1 MLSNEVKEV
10 LTDAFNEVVRT
21 GGEIGSRREFYIVN
35 LVQTI
40 FSNENEARKF
50 VNAYERE
57 LNEFFKKLDWNYME

>member
-35 LVQTI
+35 LAQTI
-40 FSNENEARKF
+40 FSNEDEARRF
-50 VNAYERE
+50 VNEYERD
-57 LNEFFKKLDWNYME
+57 LNEFFKSLDWNYIE

>member
-40 FSNENEARKF
+40 FSNEDDARRF
-50 VNAYERE
+50 VNEYESE
-57 LNEFFKKLDWNYME
+57 LNELFAKLDVNYME

>member
-35 LVQTI
+35 LAQTI
-40 FSNENEARKF
+40 FSNEDDARRF
-50 VNAYERE
+50 VNEYESE
-57 LNEFFKKLDWNYME
+57 LNELFAKLDVNYME